1 MSQIQKPTGGSMP
14 VAFASRNALVYQ
26 FSTGKHCCLQCSSAL
41 FSGRVVDTIM
51 LHGKTLGMGEDGW
64 LARMLV
70 KESDTQRCDI
80 CGRQVR

>member
-1 MSQIQKPTGGSMP
+1 MSEQKPTGGTVPISYT
-14 VAFASRNALVYQ
+14 SRNALVYQ

-51 LHGKTLGMGEDGW
+51 LHGKTLGMGDDGW
-64 LARMLV
+64 LVRMLV
-70 KESDTQRCDI
+70 KDGETSRCDV